1 MEQSKECDHIWT
13 RIGWTTSYKTLE
25 ATTHKG
31 EHRIATDPTWFW
43 PLMQC
48 KACKKIRI
56 HKIYISKEDVENGSY
71 ESSEETGDRSL
82 LELPVYKGILVRPEG
97 EGDRT

>member
-1 MEQSKECDHIWT
+1 MAPECEHIWT
-13 RIGWTTSYKTLE
+13 RIGWTMAYGTLA

-31 EHRIATDPTWFW
+31 EHRIGPVAQWFW

-56 HKIYISKEDVENGSY
+56 HKIYVSREDVENGAY
-71 ESSEETGDRSL
+71 EGSEETTSESMLG
-82 LELPVYKGILVRPEG
+82 LPSQQGILVRPEG
-97 EGDRT
+97 EGD